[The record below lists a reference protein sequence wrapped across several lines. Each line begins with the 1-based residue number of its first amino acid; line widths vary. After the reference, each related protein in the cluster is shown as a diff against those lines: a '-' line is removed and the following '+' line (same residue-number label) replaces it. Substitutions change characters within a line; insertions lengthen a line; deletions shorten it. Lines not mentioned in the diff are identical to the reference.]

1 MMLNSRTG
9 GLSLLAAAALLSG
22 CSLLK
27 HKNESPV
34 VDSGAITQPAKA
46 GDTSRGTPIQLAAT
60 DTPSASYTD
69 AGDSRDPSATADSKA
84 AKGKSKKG
92 KTGNDGTSGATVAD
106 GAGLSGGSGSPRT
119 VANGSIDLPSDT
131 GVIHFAFDEYELSSD
146 DIDAL
151 TTVAAYL
158 KAHPTVTVELFGHTD
173 ERGTTNYNLALGERR
188 GQAAETFLRTQGVAG
203 TRIEVVSYGESKPAG
218 SGHDENAWAK
228 NRRVEMVL
236 SDGGRA

>member
-46 GDTSRGTPIQLAAT
+46 GDTFSGTPIQLAAT

-69 AGDSRDPSATADSKA
+69 AGDSRDPSATADSKG
-84 AKGKSKKG
+84 AKGKKGKKG
-92 KTGNDGTSGATVAD
+92 NGATSGASVTDAT
-106 GAGLSGGSGSPRT
+106 GRSGGSGSPRT

-151 TTVAAYL
+151 TAVAAYL
-158 KAHPTVTVELFGHTD
+158 KSHPSVTVELFGHTD

-203 TRIEVVSYGESKPAG
+203 NRIEVVSYGESKPAD

-228 NRRVEMVL
+228 NRRVEIVL
-236 SDGGRA
+236 SDGVRA